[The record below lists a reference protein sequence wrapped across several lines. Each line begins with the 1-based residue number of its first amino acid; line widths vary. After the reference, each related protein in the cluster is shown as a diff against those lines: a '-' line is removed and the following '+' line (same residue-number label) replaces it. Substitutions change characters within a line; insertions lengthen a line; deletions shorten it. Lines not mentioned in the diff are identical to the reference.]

1 MKIELQ
7 SNDDRNM
14 DDEQLNMNIRK
25 YLKKVGVNSQREIE
39 NAVRDALANGR
50 INGDEALAV
59 SVTLS
64 VKEIDLSVDIDGE
77 INLN

>member
-1 MKIELQ
+1 
-7 SNDDRNM
+7 M

>member
-1 MKIELQ
+1 
-7 SNDDRNM
+7 M

-39 NAVRDALANGR
+39 NAVRDALANGH

-64 VKEIDLSVDIDGE
+64 IKEIDLSVDIDGE

>member
-1 MKIELQ
+1 
-7 SNDDRNM
+7 M

-39 NAVRDALANGR
+39 NAVRNALANGR
-50 INGDEALAV
+50 INGDETLAV

-64 VKEIDLSVDIDGE
+64 VRDIDLNVDIDGE

>member
-1 MKIELQ
+1 
-7 SNDDRNM
+7 M

-64 VKEIDLSVDIDGE
+64 VKEIDLSVDINGE

>member
-1 MKIELQ
+1 
-7 SNDDRNM
+7 M
-14 DDEQLNMNIRK
+14 DDEPLNMNIRK

>member
-1 MKIELQ
+1 
-7 SNDDRNM
+7 M

-64 VKEIDLSVDIDGE
+64 VKEIDMSVDINGE
-77 INLN
+77 IHLN

>member
-1 MKIELQ
+1 
-7 SNDDRNM
+7 M

-64 VKEIDLSVDIDGE
+64 VKEIDLNVDIDGE

>member
-1 MKIELQ
+1 
-7 SNDDRNM
+7 M

-39 NAVRDALANGR
+39 NAVRDAVANGR

>member
-1 MKIELQ
+1 
-7 SNDDRNM
+7 M

-50 INGDEALAV
+50 ITGDEALAV

>member
-1 MKIELQ
+1 
-7 SNDDRNM
+7 M

-64 VKEIDLSVDIDGE
+64 VKEIDLNVDINGE

>member
-1 MKIELQ
+1 
-7 SNDDRNM
+7 M

-77 INLN
+77 INLS

>member
-1 MKIELQ
+1 
-7 SNDDRNM
+7 M

-39 NAVRDALANGR
+39 NGVREALADGR
-50 INGDEALAV
+50 IKGDETLAV

-64 VKEIDLSVDIDGE
+64 VREIDLNVDIDGE

>member
-1 MKIELQ
+1 
-7 SNDDRNM
+7 M

-39 NAVRDALANGR
+39 NAVRDAVANGR

-77 INLN
+77 INLS

>member
-1 MKIELQ
+1 
-7 SNDDRNM
+7 M

-64 VKEIDLSVDIDGE
+64 VKEINLSVDIDGE

>member
-1 MKIELQ
+1 
-7 SNDDRNM
+7 M

-39 NAVRDALANGR
+39 NAVRNALANGH
-50 INGDEALAV
+50 INGDEVLAV

-64 VKEIDLSVDIDGE
+64 VKEIGLNVDIDGE

>member
-1 MKIELQ
+1 VKFELQ
-7 SNDDRNM
+7 SNEDKIM

-39 NAVRDALANGR
+39 NAVRDALANDR

-64 VKEIDLSVDIDGE
+64 IKEIDLSVDIDGE